1 MNSLNKKAIV
11 ELVRMPLILAAALF
25 IPVWTF
31 DYWQAWVLLIVFSL
45 SAIVISVYLMKHD
58 PALLARRIKGLGSE
72 NEASQ
77 KIIQIVA
84 AVIFISLFII
94 PSIDHRFG
102 WSTVP
107 MAIVIVGNIFVLL
120 GFFIVYLVFKE
131 NTYTSA
137 IIEIAAEQK
146 VISTGPYALVRHP
159 MYGGALIMLFG
170 IPLALGSWWGLF
182 AFYPML
188 LVIVW
193 RLLDEEIFLAKNL
206 PGYEEY
212 TEKVKYHLIPHV
224 W

>member
-1 MNSLNKKAIV
+1 
-11 ELVRMPLILAAALF
+11 MPLILAAALF

-45 SAIVISVYLMKHD
+45 SAIVISIYLMKHD

-107 MAIVIVGNIFVLL
+107 TAIVIVGNIFVLL
-120 GFFIVYLVFKE
+120 GFFIVYLVFRE

-137 IIEIAAEQK
+137 IIEVAAEQK

-193 RLLDEEIFLAKNL
+193 RLLDEENFLAKNL
-206 PGYEEY
+206 PGYEAY
-212 TEKVKYHLIPHV
+212 TEKVKHHLIPYV

>member
-1 MNSLNKKAIV
+1 
-11 ELVRMPLILAAALF
+11 MPLILAAALF